1 MISSLYNRNLYD
13 IENSV
18 VTRATV
24 NLIDGGFLIYQ
35 KLTFQCLYLTVWHR
49 TIHLV
54 QYNTVTEVT
63 AWL

>member
-35 KLTFQCLYLTVWHR
+35 KLIF
-49 TIHLV
+49 
-54 QYNTVTEVT
+54 
-63 AWL
+63 